1 MSPRSVTLA
10 WRWSVG
16 IKLHLRH
23 SCFSGAFTVSAT
35 LGVGRCGG
43 RPGRAKG
50 TEGKFPASKVPT
62 LLFRKGWRKETSV
75 YRGSTLPDDVLGALP
90 AFIIPPPRQLYE
102 ARAKHLHL
110 PEDKTGAQG
119 LDRAGPRH
127 LALGGRHQ
135 NLKPGRRTAT
145 MPTPS
150 VDQPPRSLP
159 RGPGSQEPEALP
171 GPSPGPAGA
180 SPGAPSP

>member
-43 RPGRAKG
+43 RPGRGRG

-90 AFIIPPPRQLYE
+90 AFIIPPPDNFMRQELSISIFL
-102 ARAKHLHL
+102 KIKL
-110 PEDKTGAQG
+110 G
-119 LDRAGPRH
+119 L
-127 LALGGRHQ
+127 
-135 NLKPGRRTAT
+135 
-145 MPTPS
+145 
-150 VDQPPRSLP
+150 
-159 RGPGSQEPEALP
+159 RGLT
-171 GPSPGPAGA
+171 GPAHVT
-180 SPGAPSP
+180 